1 MTSRSYLPRSSSAV
15 DRRRF
20 LQLGGLGAASA
31 ALLAACGA
39 EGDSAIARV
48 GVAPTTTALPDAV
61 VDDAVLLRTAS
72 SIEYT
77 AISIYDLVIGNT
89 DLLDPANQ
97 AVAERLRDDHREHA
111 AAVEALTAEIGGEP
125 WTCGNPRLEEVVV
138 PAILRAVLGA
148 PATDD
153 APAVAPS
160 DDPRRD
166 VLHIAHAF
174 EAFAGSTYQSLVAAL
189 TTPELR
195 REAIRVAQDEVRHAA
210 LLAIAITGRPAG
222 YVNPA
227 DVLAATGV
235 APAAAETSGSG
246 MQVPPVYA
254 VPGQF
259 GNLGAIPLVIGAQDE
274 VGNRAEFSLDTP
286 SLNTFVYAYLTP
298 SC

>member
-1 MTSRSYLPRSSSAV
+1 MTSRLHLPTSASTV

-20 LQLGGLGAASA
+20 LQIGGLGAASA

-61 VDDAVLLRTAS
+61 IDDAVLLRTAS

-77 AISIYDLVIGNT
+77 AIGIYDLVIGNS

-97 AVAERLRDDHREHA
+97 AVAERLRADHREHA
-111 AAVEALTAEIGGEP
+111 AAIEALTAAVGGEP
-125 WTCGNPRLEEVVV
+125 WGCGNPRLEEVVV
-138 PAILRAVLGA
+138 PAILQAVLGA

-174 EAFAGSTYQSLVAAL
+174 ESFAGSTYQSLMAVL
-189 TTPELR
+189 STPELR

-210 LLAIAITGRPAG
+210 LLAIAITGRPGG

-227 DVLAATGV
+227 DVEAATGV
-235 APAAAETSGSG
+235 PVAAPEATGSG

-254 VPGQF
+254 VPSQF
-259 GNLGAIPLVIGAQDE
+259 GNLGATPLTIGAQDE
-274 VGNRAEFSLDTP
+274 VGNRAQFALDTP
-286 SLNTFVYAYLTP
+286 SLNTFVYAYMTP